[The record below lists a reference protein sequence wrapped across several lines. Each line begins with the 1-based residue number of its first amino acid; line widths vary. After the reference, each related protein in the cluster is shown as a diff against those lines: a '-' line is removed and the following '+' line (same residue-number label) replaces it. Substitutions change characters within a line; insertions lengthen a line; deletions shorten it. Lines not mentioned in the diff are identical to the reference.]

1 MQTYYLA
8 GFGIKQNLN
17 SSNLKIFVKFSYN
30 FLHEPLHP
38 FAIFLLLYINL
49 DVELFYLSLILVL
62 FICVNEILLELY
74 TGGRVGPH
82 LIKSS
87 SVMSACWAWATERE
101 VRARQQQNRCNN
113 IPAAEHH
120 PRYVL
125 QYVSKVP
132 TSPLVYRTLAEMSE
146 LLKHTVCTMYHNT

>member
-1 MQTYYLA
+1 M
-8 GFGIKQNLN
+8 N
-17 SSNLKIFVKFSYN
+17 FSYN
-30 FLHEPLHP
+30 FLQRPLHP

-87 SVMSACWAWATERE
+87 SVMSSCWAWATEKE

-113 IPAAEHH
+113 IPAAQYH
-120 PRYVL
+120 VL
-125 QYVSKVP
+125 IHNEGAKSGFG
-132 TSPLVYRTLAEMSE
+132 SAAIS
-146 LLKHTVCTMYHNT
+146 LLSAVKLQ